1 MLFCLSICDETHRVI
16 LDQDWYGPTL
26 AMIEGKDWQEA
37 REAAIR
43 NPVMDDYTY
52 VAGHGW
58 YARTRVSQPVRNS
71 SVEVSTKASP
81 EH

>member
-1 MLFCLSICDETHRVI
+1 MLFCLSLCDETKRVI
-16 LDQDWYGPTL
+16 LDQDWYGEVL

-58 YARTRVSQPVRNS
+58 YASEALLNRQMEGNTQAP
-71 SVEVSTKASP
+71 A